1 MRYDDYVEEMTIWGE
16 TVFAS
21 ERVLQMRDTLCSSIG
36 STTFEVCKGCPF
48 SVKTAFRE
56 KGLSCNT
63 AIGRLGV
70 EAEKALEESLAE
82 VKSI

>member
-16 TVFAS
+16 KVFAS

-36 STTFEVCKGCPF
+36 STLEVCNRCPF
-48 SVKTAFRE
+48 AVKTGFQS

-63 AIGRLGV
+63 AIGRLGA
-70 EAEKALEESLAE
+70 EAEKALEGLLAE
-82 VKSI
+82 GKSI